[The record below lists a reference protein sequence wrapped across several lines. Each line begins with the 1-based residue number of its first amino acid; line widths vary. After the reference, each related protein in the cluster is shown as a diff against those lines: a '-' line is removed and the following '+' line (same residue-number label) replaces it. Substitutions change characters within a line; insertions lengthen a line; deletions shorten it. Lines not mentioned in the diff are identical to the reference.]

1 MSQNRLSEVDRLRST
16 NDYEINVKAELE
28 IELLHQKIDL
38 MREQDIRKLEEA
50 LLNVSRFLEK
60 QEEGLKRP

>member
-1 MSQNRLSEVDRLRST
+1 MMSQNRQAEVDRAQAG

-38 MREQDIRKLEEA
+38 MREREIKVLTELVRDLTHQIEKLQ
-50 LLNVSRFLEK
+50 SR
-60 QEEGLKRP
+60 

>member
-1 MSQNRLSEVDRLRST
+1 
-16 NDYEINVKAELE
+16 
-28 IELLHQKIDL
+28 